1 MNFNIANMVLNIGQ
15 ASGGFN
21 WGDFWTALFAAFF
34 GALAAFGLNILQQI
48 ISEKKDKLKKLNK
61 LIFSA
66 QMFGGKTCA
75 YFRNLYNSKISNTAL
90 SLDIVNVDEQEFSFL
105 GNYNIHFLYFINYFN
120 QLINH
125 LKTIV
130 EQYNKATLLTYN
142 DNLFEK
148 KEDVVKIHNQL
159 YEQITEDIFILRY
172 LNHIFLKHLYTTKDR
187 YFMKSFANDN
197 FLKETFPTLEP
208 IFLETVKKCSE
219 FQTYI
224 QIDNIFEK
232 SYVNKTNTTCQ
243 KCNFLYWFSFAINN
257 IKSFLAPPERCSKKQ
272 KCKEGGDDL

>member
-1 MNFNIANMVLNIGQ
+1 MNLDIANIVMNIGE
-15 ASGGFN
+15 ASKGFD

-34 GALAAFGLNILQQI
+34 GALAAFGLNILKQI
-48 ISEKKDKLKKLNK
+48 TDEKKDKLKKLNK
-61 LIFSA
+61 LINLA
-66 QMFGGKTCA
+66 QMFSTKTCA
-75 YFRNLYNSKISNTAL
+75 YFRNLYSSKISNTAL

-148 KEDVVKIHNQL
+148 KEDVVNIHNQL
-159 YEQITEDIFILRY
+159 YEQIIEDIFILRY
-172 LNHIFLKHLYTTKDR
+172 LNYIFLKHLYITKDR
-187 YFMKSFANDN
+187 YFMKSYANDN
-197 FLKETFPTLEP
+197 FLKKTFPDFEP
-208 IFLETVKKCSE
+208 VFLETIKKCSD
-219 FQTYI
+219 FKTYT
-224 QIDNIFEK
+224 QIDEMFKKN
-232 SYVNKTNTTCQ
+232 YVNKKNITCQ
-243 KCNFLYWFSFAINN
+243 KCNFKYQFDFIKSN
-257 IKSFLAPPERCSKKQ
+257 IKSFFASPERCSKKQ